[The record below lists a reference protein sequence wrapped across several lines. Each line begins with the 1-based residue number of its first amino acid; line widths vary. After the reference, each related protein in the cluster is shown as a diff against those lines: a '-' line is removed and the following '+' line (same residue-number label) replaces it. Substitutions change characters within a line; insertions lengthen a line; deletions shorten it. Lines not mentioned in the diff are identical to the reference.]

1 MIKRLLRQISVQVVV
16 MGSLGMTLV
25 STITHSWNVV
35 AHSAHML
42 LFLCPDIYD
51 VLVENQ
57 CFRSLLLGIIL
68 CLEFHLQK
76 SIKINIRHQLHWK
89 NLVFKKMFVA
99 IFFSLLSKL

>member
-1 MIKRLLRQISVQVVV
+1 
-16 MGSLGMTLV
+16 MGSLEMTLI
-25 STITHSWNVV
+25 STVTRSRNVI

-76 SIKINIRHQLHWK
+76 SIKINKRHQLHWK

-99 IFFSLLSKL
+99 IFFSLFSKL